1 MTDTPTLILED
12 VEFFERDVPFRMPF
26 RFGVVTLTAAPQTFV
41 RVRIR
46 TADGREGRGVAA
58 EMLAPK
64 WFDKSADLTNEDNFD
79 QLRRALAIA
88 TRTYLKQSD
97 PQTAFGL
104 HAACADRHASD
115 CAAVGLP
122 PLVASF
128 GTALLDRAILDALLR
143 LHGVSVFDGAQANLF
158 GLDGRLTPE
167 LDGFDFD
174 AFLSGRRAA
183 GQIALRH
190 TVGMVDPITDAD
202 VTEDSRVGDGLPET
216 LEQVIDTY
224 GVTHFKLKVGGD
236 MAADIDRLTA
246 IAGVLDRL
254 PAYAATLD
262 GNEQYADVDGIL
274 ALWRRIGET
283 PALQRLAESVLF
295 IEQPISRQVALSSDI
310 TPLARVKP
318 VEIDESDGDLDAFVQ
333 ARALGYT
340 GISSKSC
347 KGFYRSLLNRARCDH
362 WNAAEGAE
370 RFFMSAEDLTTQAG
384 IGVQEDLALVSLIGC
399 THVERNGHHY
409 VRGFTGAS
417 QKEQEAFLQA
427 HPDLYHRPSD
437 TVVLKITDGQLS
449 VASLDTP
456 GLGSGAMPD
465 FAALTSC
472 DYAT

>member
-1 MTDTPTLILED
+1 MTDTPTLILQD
-12 VEFFERDVPFRMPF
+12 VAFYERDVPFRMPF
-26 RFGVVTLTAAPQTFV
+26 RFGVVTLTAAPQAFV
-41 RVRIR
+41 QVTIR

-64 WFDKSADLTNEDNFD
+64 WFDKSPDLTNEDNFD

-88 TRTYLKQSD
+88 ARTYGAQTD
-97 PQTAFGL
+97 PHTAFGL
-104 HAACADRHASD
+104 HAACADLHAAE
-115 CAAVGLP
+115 CTAAGLP

-128 GTALLDRAILDALLR
+128 GAALLDRAILDALLR
-143 LHGVSVFDGAQANLF
+143 LHEVSVFDAARANLF

-174 AFLSGRRAA
+174 AFLAARRPAS
-183 GQIALRH
+183 QIALRH
-190 TVGMVDPITDAD
+190 TVGMVDPITDGD

-236 MAADIDRLTA
+236 MTADIDRLTA

-254 PAYAATLD
+254 PAYVATLD

-274 ALWRRIGET
+274 ALWHRIGET
-283 PALQRLAESVLF
+283 PALKRLAENVLF
-295 IEQPISRQVALSSDI
+295 IEQPIGRHVALNSDI
-310 TPLARVKP
+310 SPLARVKP
-318 VEIDESDGDLDAFVQ
+318 VEIDESDGELDAFVQ
-333 ARALGYT
+333 ARNLGYT

-347 KGFYRSLLNRARCDH
+347 KGFYRSLLNRARCTH
-362 WNAAEGAE
+362 WNAAEGVE

-384 IGVQEDLALVSLIGC
+384 IGVQQDLALVSLIGC

-417 QKEQEAFLQA
+417 RTEQDAFLQA

-437 TVVLKITDGQLS
+437 TVVLRINGGQLS
-449 VASLDTP
+449 VGSLDTP
-456 GLGSGAMPD
+456 GLGSAAMPD
-465 FAALTSC
+465 FAALRSC
-472 DYAT
+472 DYTT